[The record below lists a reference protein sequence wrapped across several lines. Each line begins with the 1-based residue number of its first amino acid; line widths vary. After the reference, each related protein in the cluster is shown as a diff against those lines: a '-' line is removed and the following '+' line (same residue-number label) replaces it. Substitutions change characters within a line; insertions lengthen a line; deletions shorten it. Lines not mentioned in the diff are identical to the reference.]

1 MKLLSSV
8 VALNL
13 FACLS
18 AAAPSTCSSTS
29 AKVCKVKPLGHL
41 QDDGPNI
48 VNAVKECDNG
58 GTVVLDGF
66 YIVGSA
72 LNTTNLTDLSIEL
85 SGTIQYTPD
94 IAYWSPNSYFL
105 TYQNATT
112 YWLFGG
118 TNIRLYGGGTIDA
131 NGQIWYNMYAADPNA
146 GVAGGSSRTFA
157 RPIPITVANAN
168 GAIIENI
175 TYYQSPFWNN
185 FCYQSTNVTYRN
197 LNLTAVSLQPNVSAS
212 NTDGIDIYQ
221 SSYVTFEDNYV
232 NNGDDCVSFKPN
244 ATNILVQNVI
254 CNGSHGIS
262 VGSLGQYSDEV
273 DIVANITARNISM
286 MNTEYGARIK
296 VFGGSNVTN
305 SISGGGTGYVKNIT
319 FEDFTVMN
327 TDEPIYITQCYE
339 TSAAM
344 CVAYPSKLS
353 ISDVHYINITGTSS
367 GVNNGTVVDLE
378 CSAEC
383 EDITASD
390 IQLTSPTG
398 PSVYWC
404 ANIADEASLPF
415 NCTPPTGVTSS

>member
-8 VALNL
+8 LTVGVLAGL
-13 FACLS
+13 C
-18 AAAPSTCSSTS
+18 AAAPSHHS
-29 AKVCKVKPLGHL
+29 APGKVCNVTPLGHL

-48 VNAVKECDNG
+48 VQAVKDCDNG

-94 IAYWSPNSYFL
+94 IAYWSPNSFFL

-118 TNIRLYGGGTIDA
+118 NNVRLYGGGTIDA
-131 NGQIWYNMYAADPNA
+131 NGQIWYNEFAANPNA

-157 RPIPITVANAN
+157 RPIPIAVANAN

-197 LNLTAVSLQPNVSAS
+197 LNLTSVSLQPNVTAS

-244 ATNILVQNVI
+244 STNILVQNLI

-262 VGSLGQYSDEV
+262 VGSLGQYAGET
-273 DIVANITARNISM
+273 DIVANVTARNITL

-296 VFGGSNVTN
+296 VFGGSNDTN
-305 SISGGGTGYVKNIT
+305 SVSGGGTGYVKNIT
-319 FEDFTVMN
+319 FQDFTVKN
-327 TDEPIYITQCYE
+327 TDVPIYISQCYE

-344 CVAYPSKLS
+344 CAAFPSKLS
-353 ISDVHYINITGTSS
+353 ISDVHYINFSGTSS
-367 GVNNGTVVDLE
+367 GVNKGVVVDLE

-383 EDITASD
+383 EDITAKD
-390 IQLTSPTG
+390 ISLTSPKG

-404 ANIADEASLPF
+404 AKIANEDSLPF
-415 NCTPPTGVTSS
+415 NCTAPTGTTSS